1 MGFFS
6 WLTGAKS
13 VDKTLDIIDKSSDGI
28 MKGLDKVWYTKEEK
42 AENFVKRLEI
52 AEQMSK
58 THIELMKATADEN
71 TTRSVTRRVVAITI
85 IFATILFM
93 IGLFFTWKLD
103 PKWAEIG
110 LRIIE
115 VFDFSWAFIA
125 VVVYFFGNH
134 MITRFKK

>member
-13 VDKTLDIIDKSSDGI
+13 VDKTLEIIDKSSDGI
-28 MKGLDKVWYTKEEK
+28 MKGVDKIWYTEEEK
-42 AENFVKRLEI
+42 AENLVERLKI

-71 TTRSVTRRVVAITI
+71 TTRSVTRRVTAIVILTI
-85 IFATILFM
+85 TALSIFFISF
-93 IGLFFTWKLD
+93 IWKYD
-103 PKWAEIG
+103 PKWSEWI
-110 LRIIE
+110 LQVSQIFY
-115 VFDFSWAFIA
+115 VPWAFIA
-125 VVVYFFGNH
+125 VVIYFFGNH